1 MKKDFEVCRDQSER
15 RRDIRKHT
23 NAAGKRDLNGIDY
36 LKVNEQ
42 QTVLTVYFLGHAP
55 ADITETNVRIDGG
68 ARIRDIKVK
77 RIYLCD
83 PKDPRVDGCLQIEVD
98 RPGDFSTYTL
108 RLVETDAHG
117 LPGNEPLEGFDP
129 RYAQLDFSFKASC
142 STDLDCVPADTC
154 ASSPLEEPEIN
165 YLGKDYASFR
175 QLILDRLSLI
185 MPDWKERH
193 VPDLGIAL
201 VELLAYVG
209 DYLSYYQDAVA
220 TEAYLDT
227 ARQRISVRR
236 HAKLVDYAMHEGC
249 NARAWVYVEA
259 SDDRP
264 LGGIEDVYF
273 ISSTNRSFGQ
283 VLTSDDLRDIPFSE
297 YEVFEPVVQQPDQP
311 LQFYVKHNDISFYT
325 WHERE
330 CCLPRGATSATL
342 IDEWAEE
349 EEEEESEP
357 YAGQQSYGE
366 DSAPYGQSATRTVPG
381 KAQKRV
387 IPYAPKKL
395 KERDPYAEPE
405 DAYAREDPYAREDSY
420 AREDPYAQTPRP
432 KPPRGRLLH
441 LKVGDVLI
449 FEEMLG
455 PVTGVKADA
464 DPAHRHVVRLTSVK
478 PGIDTLYDQPIV
490 EIEWAVEDALPF
502 PLCIS
507 AIGRAPDCQYLKDVS
522 VAHGNVLLV
531 DHGRRIGSTRTEEPE
546 SWEVPALPE
555 QDAGCFAEGEPRET
569 LLLAAPLRPRLKH
582 EPLTYRAP
590 FPKPSLVARQ
600 QFHLLSRLMMAV
612 RARIEKLW
620 TEARDGRPLSDD
632 EIEEILAIFG
642 DDALPLTG
650 TSSYLDQARLLRKLL
665 AHDERLLAKKARR
678 VKSLATRALAG
689 YVLRETEQQELA
701 EMLGA
706 FVVGDIGLGGSQLLG
721 PASLALMQ
729 DPREALPGV
738 TLDEQQLDSSAPD
751 KTSRTWTPQLELLES
766 NAQDRNFVVEIDNS
780 GRAYL
785 RFGDGDLGRVPIPG
799 TTLTATYRVGNG
811 TRGNVGAEAISHFVF
826 RKPTSGSEPRVR
838 NPMPAQGGVDPE
850 PMSEAKL
857 FAPMAFRGVERAV
870 TAEDYALLAQRSAPA
885 KIQRAV
891 SAPLRWTGS
900 WYEVAVAI
908 DPFGSEVL
916 DQNLREEVEGYL
928 YRYRRIGHDLRVR
941 AANYIPLE
949 VMISVCVLPHYLR
962 AHIEAELLDL
972 FSNRTLS
979 AGKLGFFHPNNLS
992 FGEGIHL
999 SKLVALA
1006 QSVTGVESVRVT
1018 TLQRL
1023 FEDANQEIENG
1034 ILPLGPLEVARL
1046 DNDRSFP
1053 ERGKLF
1059 LDVRGGR

>member
-1 MKKDFEVCRDQSER
+1 MKTDPEICRDQSER

-23 NAAGKRDLNGIDY
+23 NAAGKRDLNGMDY

-42 QTVLTVYFLGHAP
+42 QTILTVYFLGHAP
-55 ADITETNVRIDGG
+55 ANVTENNVRIDGG
-68 ARIRDIKVK
+68 TRIRDIKAK
-77 RIYLCD
+77 RIHLCD

-108 RLVETDAHG
+108 RLVETNAQG

-129 RYAQLDFSFKASC
+129 RYAQLDFSFKSSC
-142 STDLDCVPADTC
+142 PTDLDCAPVDTC
-154 ASSPLEEPEIN
+154 PPAPLDEPEIN
-165 YLGKDYASFR
+165 YLGKDYDSFR

-193 VPDLGIAL
+193 VPDLGITL

-249 NARAWVYVEA
+249 NARAWVYVEVA
-259 SDDRP
+259 DDTP
-264 LGGIEDVYF
+264 LGVVEDVYF
-273 ISSTNRSFGQ
+273 ISSKNRSFGQ
-283 VLTSDDLRDIPFSE
+283 VVTSDDLRDIPFGD
-297 YEVFEPVVQQPDQP
+297 YEVFEPVVQQPGQP

-342 IDEWAEE
+342 IDEWAKQEE
-349 EEEEESEP
+349 EPEP
-357 YAGQQSYGE
+357 YSDESSYGNY
-366 DSAPYGQSATRTVPG
+366 SAPNLQVAERTAHS
-381 KAQKRV
+381 KAQKR
-387 IPYAPKKL
+387 ITPYAPKKP
-395 KERDPYAEPE
+395 KQKDPYAEPE
-405 DAYAREDPYAREDSY
+405 DPYAPGN
-420 AREDPYAQTPRP
+420 PYAQS
-432 KPPRGRLLH
+432 PPREPPRARLLH
-441 LKVGDVLI
+441 LKAGDVLI

-464 DPAHRHVVRLTSVK
+464 DPTHRHVVRLTKVE
-478 PGIDTLYDQPIV
+478 PGIDALYDQPLM
-490 EIEWAVEDALPF
+490 EIEWAAEDALPF

-531 DHGRRIGSTRTEEPE
+531 DHGRRVGSTGTEQPE

-555 QDAGCFAEGEPRET
+555 EEAGCFAEGEPLET
-569 LLLAAPLRPRLKH
+569 LLLAAPRRQRLKR
-582 EPLTYRAP
+582 EPVTYRAP
-590 FPKPSLVARQ
+590 FPKPSVVAGQ
-600 QFHLLSRLMMAV
+600 QFHLLSRLMVAV
-612 RARIEKLW
+612 RARVEQLW
-620 TEARDGRPLSDD
+620 RQARDGRPLGDD
-632 EIEEILAIFG
+632 EVKELLLIFG
-642 DDALPLTG
+642 DDALPLTE

-665 AHDERLLAKKARR
+665 AHEERLLAKKSRR
-678 VKSLATRALAG
+678 AKRLATRALAR
-689 YVLRETEQQELA
+689 YVLRDTEQREL
-701 EMLGA
+701 EQMFGA
-706 FVVGDIGLGGSQLLG
+706 TVVGNIGLGGSQLLG
-721 PASLALMQ
+721 PASLALVQ
-729 DPREALPGV
+729 DPREALPCV
-738 TLDEQQLDSSAPD
+738 SLQEQPVDSTATDQTSGTWTSQLD
-751 KTSRTWTPQLELLES
+751 LLES
-766 NAQDRNFVVEIDNS
+766 NAQDRDFVVEIDNS
-780 GRAYL
+780 GRAHL
-785 RFGDGDLGRVPIPG
+785 RFGDGDLGKVPIPG

-826 RKPTSGSEPRVR
+826 RTPTSGSKPRVR

-850 PMSEAKL
+850 PVSEAKL
-857 FAPMAFRGVERAV
+857 FAPMAFRGQLERAV
-870 TAEDYALLAQRSAPA
+870 TGDDYALLAQRSAPA
-885 KIQRAV
+885 KIQRAAA
-891 SAPLRWTGS
+891 APLRWTGG
-900 WYEVAVAI
+900 WYEVSVAI
-908 DPFGSEVL
+908 DPFESELL
-916 DQNLREEVEGYL
+916 DQNLRQEVEGYL
-928 YRYRRIGHDLRVR
+928 YGYRRIGRDLRVR
-941 AANYIPLE
+941 AANYVPLE
-949 VMISVCVLPHYLR
+949 VVMSVCVLPHYLR

-972 FSNRTLS
+972 FSNRTLP
-979 AGKLGFFHPNNLS
+979 AGKLGFFHSNNVS

-999 SKLVALA
+999 SKLVAVA

-1023 FEDANQEIENG
+1023 FEAPNQEIENG

-1046 DNDRSFP
+1046 DNDRNFP
-1053 ERGKLF
+1053 ERGKLV

>member
-1 MKKDFEVCRDQSER
+1 MKTDPEICRDQSER

-23 NAAGKRDLNGIDY
+23 NAAGKRDLNGLDY

-42 QTVLTVYFLGHAP
+42 QTILTVYFLGHAP
-55 ADITETNVRIDGG
+55 ANITENNVRIDGG
-68 ARIRDIKVK
+68 TRIPNIKVK
-77 RIYLCD
+77 KIHLCD

-108 RLVETDAHG
+108 RLVETNAHG

-142 STDLDCVPADTC
+142 PTDLDCAPADTC
-154 ASSPLEEPEIN
+154 PPASLDEPEIN
-165 YLGKDYASFR
+165 YLGKDYDSFR

-193 VPDLGIAL
+193 VPDLGITL

-236 HAKLVDYAMHEGC
+236 HAQLVDYAMHEGC

-259 SDDRP
+259 SDDTP
-264 LGGIEDVYF
+264 LGVIEDVYF

-283 VLTSDDLRDIPFSE
+283 VLTSDDLRDIPFSD
-297 YEVFEPVVQQPDQP
+297 YEVFEPVTQQPNQP

-342 IDEWAEE
+342 IDEWAK
-349 EEEEESEP
+349 EEESEP
-357 YAGQQSYGE
+357 YPDESRYGK
-366 DSAPYGQSATRTVPG
+366 DSARDYQSEQRTVPG
-381 KAQKRV
+381 KAQKR
-387 IPYAPKKL
+387 ITPYAPKKP
-395 KERDPYAEPE
+395 KEKDPYAEPE
-405 DAYAREDPYAREDSY
+405 DPYGRENPYAH
-420 AREDPYAQTPRP
+420 TPPP
-432 KPPRGRLLH
+432 KLPPARLLH
-441 LKVGDVLI
+441 LKAGDVLI

-464 DPAHRHVVRLTSVK
+464 DPTHRHVVRLTRVE
-478 PGIDTLYDQPIV
+478 PGIDTLYEQPIV
-490 EIEWAVEDALPF
+490 EIEWAAEDALPF

-531 DHGRRIGSTRTEEPE
+531 DHGRRVGSTGTEQPE

-569 LLLAAPLRPRLKH
+569 LLLAAPFRSRLKR
-582 EPLTYRAP
+582 EPVTYRAP
-590 FPKPSLVARQ
+590 FPKPSVVARQ
-600 QFHLLSRLMMAV
+600 QFHLLSRLMVAV
-612 RARIEKLW
+612 RARVEQLW
-620 TEARDGRPLSDD
+620 REVRDGRPLTDD
-632 EIEEILAIFG
+632 EIKEMRVVFG
-642 DDALPLTG
+642 DEALPLSG
-650 TSSYLDQARLLRKLL
+650 TSSYLDHARLLRKLL
-665 AHDERLLAKKARR
+665 PHEDRLLAKKARR
-678 VKSLATRALAG
+678 VRSLATRALAG
-689 YVLRETEQQELA
+689 YVLRENEQQELA

-706 FVVGDIGLGGSQLLG
+706 PVVGDIGLGGSQLLG

-729 DPREALPGV
+729 DPREALPCV
-738 TLDEQQLDSSAPD
+738 SLDEQQLDSTAPD
-751 KTSRTWTPQLELLES
+751 QTSRTWTPQLELLES
-766 NAQDRNFVVEIDNS
+766 NARDRDFVVEIDNS
-780 GRAYL
+780 GRAHL

-799 TTLTATYRVGNG
+799 TRLTATYRVGNG

-826 RKPTSGSEPRVR
+826 RKPTSGSKPRVR

-850 PMSEAKL
+850 PFSEAKL
-857 FAPMAFRGVERAV
+857 FAPMTFRGQLERAV
-870 TAEDYALLAQRSAPA
+870 TADDYALLAQRSAPA
-885 KIQRAV
+885 KIQRAAA
-891 SAPLRWTGS
+891 APLRWTGS
-900 WYEVAVAI
+900 WYEVSVAI

-928 YRYRRIGHDLRVR
+928 YRYRSIGRDLRVR
-941 AANYIPLE
+941 AANYVPLE
-949 VMISVCVLPHYLR
+949 VVMSVCVLPHYLR
-962 AHIEAELLDL
+962 ALIEAELLDL

-979 AGKLGFFHPNNLS
+979 AGKLGFFHPNNVS
-992 FGEGIHL
+992 FGEGIYL

-1023 FEDANQEIENG
+1023 FEAPNQEIENG
-1034 ILPLGPLEVARL
+1034 ILPLGPLEVSRL
-1046 DNDRSFP
+1046 DNDRNFP